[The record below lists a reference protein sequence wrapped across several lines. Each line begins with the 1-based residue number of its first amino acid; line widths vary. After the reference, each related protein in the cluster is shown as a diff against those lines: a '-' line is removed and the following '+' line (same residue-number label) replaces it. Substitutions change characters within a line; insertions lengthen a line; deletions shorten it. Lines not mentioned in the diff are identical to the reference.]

1 MRPRRLRELA
11 FTFTLDDAAL
21 GLALEYAVREEAAT
35 VLLANPLFL
44 LLLIHEGDM
53 LNMQRNPQ

>member
-1 MRPRRLRELA
+1 MIHE
-11 FTFTLDDAAL
+11 AAL
-21 GLALEYAVREEAAT
+21 GLGLEYAVREEAAT

-53 LNMQRNPQ
+53 LNINNKSYKGKYVNDETGLT